1 MAELLKVHGSENH
14 FFLLDQTT
22 LTTPLPDATL
32 IALAKRLCDRQE
44 GLTGGADGL
53 LVVSAGAQAA
63 GRMTV
68 INADGTYAK
77 MCGNGLRTVSRYLS
91 EKTGQDEFSVQTAE
105 ASLKVHRAAQ
115 LAEGV
120 PAYGVEIS
128 PVSFAADALP
138 FAQLGHD
145 EIIDQVLPEIH
156 PSLRFTAIA
165 VPNPHLIAFVDAA
178 ELNGDAIEAIGKRL
192 NAPNPY
198 FPEGVNVTF
207 ATIMREN
214 TIFART
220 YERGVGFTNAC
231 GTGMS
236 ATSLALVLTH
246 PEVASRDVPI
256 TVYNPGGM
264 VQTIVHQEA
273 SGRYWIELIGNASV
287 IAKITVP
294 ESTLATGDFTGATV
308 TDTGEQ
314 AQYASFV
321 SDLPYRGLVATV

>member
-1 MAELLKVHGSENH
+1 MAELLKVHGSENS

-22 LTTPLPDATL
+22 LTTPLADETL
-32 IALAKRLCDRQE
+32 VALAKQLCDRQS
-44 GLTGGADGL
+44 GLLEGADGL
-53 LVVSAGAQAA
+53 LVVSADAAAA

-91 EKTGQDEFSVQTAE
+91 EKTGRDEFQVQTAE
-105 ASLKVHRAAQ
+105 ASLRVHRAPQ

-120 PAYGVEIS
+120 PAFGVEIS
-128 PVSFAADALP
+128 PVSFAASALP
-138 FAQLGHD
+138 FADLGHE
-145 EIIDQVLPEIH
+145 EIVDQVLPEIH
-156 PSLRFTAIA
+156 PTLRFTAIA
-165 VPNPHLIAFVDAA
+165 VPNPHLIAFVDEDA
-178 ELNGDAIEAIGKRL
+178 LNGEAIEAIGKRL
-192 NAPNPY
+192 NAANPY
-198 FPEGVNVTF
+198 FPEGVNITF
-207 ATIMREN
+207 ATITGQN

-246 PEVASRDVPI
+246 PEVASRDTPI

-273 SGRYWIELIGNASV
+273 SGRYWIELIGNATV
-287 IAKITVP
+287 TAAITVP
-294 ESTLATGDFTGATV
+294 ESSLAAATTAGATV
-308 TDTGEQ
+308 SDTGEQ
-314 AQYASFV
+314 AQYTRFV
-321 SDLPYRGLVATV
+321 TELPYRGLVATV

>member
-1 MAELLKVHGSENH
+1 MAELLQVHGSENR
-14 FFLLDQTT
+14 FFLLDQTRLSQPLADDT
-22 LTTPLPDATL
+22 LV
-32 IALAKRLCDRQE
+32 ALAKRLTDRQT
-44 GLTGGADGL
+44 GLAGGADGL
-53 LVVSAGAQAA
+53 LVVSQADNAA

-91 EKTGQDEFSVQTAE
+91 EQTGQTEFAVQTAE
-105 ASLKVHRAAQ
+105 ARLRVHRSDVLAA
-115 LAEGV
+115 GV

-138 FAQLGHD
+138 FAELGHT
-145 EIIDQVLPEIH
+145 EIIDTVLPAIH
-156 PSLRFTAIA
+156 PTFRFTAIA
-165 VPNPHLIAFVDAA
+165 VPNPHLIAFVDEA
-178 ELNGDAIEAIGKRL
+178 ELNGEAIEQIGKRL
-192 NAPNPY
+192 NAANPY

-207 ATIMREN
+207 AAITGAN

-246 PEVASRDVPI
+246 PEVAARDTPI

-273 SGRYWIELIGNASV
+273 DGRYWIELIGNASV
-287 IAKITVP
+287 IAKVTVP
-294 ESTLATGDFTGATV
+294 ESALQQGEFTGATV

-314 AQYASFV
+314 AEYARFV
-321 SDLPYRGLVATV
+321 GALPYRGLVATV